1 MPTGR
6 TGYLIMPLVLL
17 NSVHRNTLFFGVAC
31 PLNVISIAIIHTVS
45 ILFPL
50 LAVIHTIHTSVDK
63 LMDNSVFQTLNGI
76 ALIEKNR
83 ANLDGEC
90 SITVGAAKT
99 PAINRTIVD
108 LKETAAI
115 GDSNSIKL
123 RTALFNILVKIS
135 HKTTSMC
142 ANQFLTIIV

>member
-6 TGYLIMPLVLL
+6 TSYLIMPLVLL
-17 NSVHRNTLFFGVAC
+17 NSVHRNTLFFGIAR
-31 PLNVISIAIIHTVS
+31 PLNVIPIVIIHTVS

-50 LAVIHTIHTSVDK
+50 LAVIHAIHTGVDK
-63 LMDNSVFQTLNGI
+63 LMDDGVLQTLNGI
-76 ALIEKNR
+76 ALVKKNR
-83 ANLDGEC
+83 ANLNGKG
-90 SITVGAAKT
+90 SVTVGTAKT